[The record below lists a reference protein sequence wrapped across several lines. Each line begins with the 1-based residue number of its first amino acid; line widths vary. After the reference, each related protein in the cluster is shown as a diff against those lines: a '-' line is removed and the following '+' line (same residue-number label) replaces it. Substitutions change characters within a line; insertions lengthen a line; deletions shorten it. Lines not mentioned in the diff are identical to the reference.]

1 MSRFLLKRGATI
13 VKNKYLSNAE
23 YEAMFGLW
31 LIGALMSL
39 RGITFLFTE
48 EASIQRS
55 DLYSMMDG
63 IMHFNLWG
71 VIFIV
76 AALIIIGSSVS
87 QSIKKYYGLI
97 VGNGLGVLIGFP
109 LSFISFAES
118 HMTIT
123 SYTVT
128 LIAFFNFLLVVH
140 SGVVIWK
147 ERKRIRSLRG

>member
-1 MSRFLLKRGATI
+1 M
-13 VKNKYLSNAE
+13 KNRYLSNAE
-23 YEAMFGLW
+23 YGAMFGMW
-31 LIGALMSL
+31 LIGALMAI
-39 RGITFLFTE
+39 RGITLLFTT

-55 DLYSMMDG
+55 NLYSTMDG
-63 IMHFNLWG
+63 IIHFNVWG
-71 VIFIV
+71 IVFIV

-109 LSFISFAES
+109 FAFLSFSES

-123 SYTVT
+123 QHTIT
-128 LIAFFNFLLVVH
+128 LVAFFNLLLVVH

-147 ERKRIRSLRG
+147 ERKRIHSLRE